1 MATHSSVLAWRIPG
15 TEEPSGLPSMGSHR
29 VGHDWSDLASKFK
42 QQTSSVCA
50 CIYVWVVVV
59 QSLISYSTLSIPW
72 TAAHRASLSF
82 TISQSWF
89 KLMSIE
95 SVMPSNHQSFPASGS
110 FPMSRLFTSGGQCI
124 GASTSASVLSMTI
137 QGWFP
142 SGLTGLIS
150 LQSKRLSRIF
160 SNTTVG
166 KHQFF
171 NAQSFYGCVYMHMCM
186 HICMFKGRDLS
197 QVHTVPL

>member
-15 TEEPSGLPSMGSHR
+15 TEEPSGLPSIGSHR
-29 VGHDWSDLASKFK
+29 VGHNWSDLESKFK
-42 QQTSSVCA
+42 QPTSSVCG

-59 QSLISYSTLSIPW
+59 QSLSHIQLFSIPW

-95 SVMPSNHQSFPASGS
+95 SVMPSNHQFFPASGS

-171 NAQSFYGCVYMHMCM
+171 NA
-186 HICMFKGRDLS
+186 
-197 QVHTVPL
+197 

>member
-1 MATHSSVLAWRIPG
+1 MCVYICMGCCSV
-15 TEEPSGLPSMGSHR
+15 T
-29 VGHDWSDLASKFK
+29 
-42 QQTSSVCA
+42 Q
-50 CIYVWVVVV
+50 
-59 QSLISYSTLSIPW
+59 SYSTLSIPW
-72 TAAHRASLSF
+72 TVAHRASLSF

-110 FPMSRLFTSGGQCI
+110 FPMSRLFISGGQCI

-171 NAQSFYGCVYMHMCM
+171 NAHSFYGCVYMHMCM